1 MEHLTELQFN
11 DYLDGLLNETEQR
24 AVHAHLAL
32 CAECR
37 ADVDAQRSVLA
48 DGHALPRG
56 VKVGRDLLPDIHA
69 RLDAEQVKALDS
81 WRTRSLWSLRVPLTA
96 AAVLLVVA
104 SVVVTRF
111 IDQRAPVAS
120 SFTAQPNGSSVLVSQ
135 HVNDLE
141 TRYEGAIAELQQMI
155 DAQRAQL
162 SPATIRV
169 LEDNLRVIDRAIRE
183 SRAALQADPANEM
196 VNEMLW
202 SAYEKKLELLRRAT
216 SVVST

>member
-11 DYLDGLLNETEQR
+11 DYLDGLLNESEQG

-37 ADVDAQRSVLA
+37 AEVDALRSVLA
-48 DGHALPRG
+48 DVHALPKA
-56 VKVGRDLLPDIHA
+56 VKTGRDLLPAIHA
-69 RLDAEQVKALDS
+69 RLDAEQVKALDG
-81 WRTRSLWSLRVPLTA
+81 WRTRSLWSLRVPLAA

-104 SVVVTRF
+104 SVVLTRF
-111 IDQRAPVAS
+111 IDQRGPVAS
-120 SFTAQPNGSSVLVSQ
+120 TFTPQPNGSSVLVSQ
-135 HVNDLE
+135 QVNDLE
-141 TRYEGAIAELQQMI
+141 TRYETAIVELQQMI

-169 LEDNLRVIDRAIRE
+169 LEENLRVIDRAIRE

-196 VNEMLW
+196 VNEMLR
-202 SAYEKKLELLRRAT
+202 SSYEKKLELLRRAT

>member
-1 MEHLTELQFN
+1 MEHLTELQLN
-11 DYLDGLLNETEQR
+11 DYVDELLSEPERAQLD
-24 AVHAHLAL
+24 AHVAD

-37 ADVDAQRSVLA
+37 AELAALRNVLA
-48 DGHALPRG
+48 DVHALPPG
-56 VKVGRDLLPDIHA
+56 VRPARDLLPGIHA
-69 RLDAEQVKALDS
+69 ALAAGKATPIDT
-81 WRTRSLWSLRVPLTA
+81 WRTRSLWSARVPLA
-96 AAVLLVVA
+96 AAAILLVVA

-111 IDQRAPVAS
+111 LDQRGPAGSAYTP
-120 SFTAQPNGSSVLVSQ
+120 QPNGSSVLVSQ
-135 HVNDLE
+135 QVNELE

-162 SPATIRV
+162 SPATVRV
-169 LEDNLRVIDRAIRE
+169 LEENLRVIDRAIRE

-216 SVVST
+216 SAAST

>member
-11 DYLDGLLNETEQR
+11 DYLDGLLNETKQR

-37 ADVDAQRSVLA
+37 ADVDALRSVLA
-48 DGHALPRG
+48 DVHALPRD
-56 VKVGRDLLPDIHA
+56 VKAGRDLLPDIHA

-111 IDQRAPVAS
+111 IDQRAPVAA